1 MSLPDPVAPC
11 AMVAEF
17 NSFCMA
23 ARANGSG
30 LYGQLLREN
39 VADALRSSFP
49 LFTDRIGSA
58 ALDAEIDAFLLRHS
72 GTRPQFHNIATEFV
86 LFSQRQGLAAP
97 ELTALL
103 EYEWAL
109 LAAEIDPATVPPTS
123 TSTTMD
129 DIALNPTTR
138 LVLLRFDPARPA
150 AAGDGVDRPHAIYRT
165 DDHQVLTLGLTL
177 PDCLVIEHVREVE
190 AVSST
195 WLFDALAPYL
205 SQFELQTSLARA
217 FACGLF
223 CPPHKTLGDL
233 P

>member
-1 MSLPDPVAPC
+1 MSLPDPVAPR

-23 ARANGSG
+23 ARTDGSG

-39 VADALRSSFP
+39 VAEALRSSFP
-49 LFTDRIGSA
+49 LFTDRVGSA
-58 ALDAEIDAFLLRHS
+58 ALEAEIDAFLLRHS
-72 GTRPQFHNIATEFV
+72 GTRPQFHHIATEFV
-86 LFSQRQGLAAP
+86 LFSQRQGVAAP

-109 LAAEIDPATVPPTS
+109 LAAEIDPATVPS
-123 TSTTMD
+123 TATTVD

-138 LVLLRFDPARPA
+138 LVLLRFDPAQPA
-150 AAGDGVDRPHAIYRT
+150 SGGAVDRPHAIFRT
-165 DDHQVLTLGLTL
+165 ADHQVLTLALTL

-190 AVSST
+190 AVSSAS
-195 WLFDALAPYL
+195 LFEALDPYL
-205 SQFELQTSLARA
+205 SRFELQTSLARG

-223 CPPHKTLGDL
+223 CSPPKTIGDL

>member
-1 MSLPDPVAPC
+1 MSLPDPVAPP

-49 LFTDRIGSA
+49 LFTDRVGSA

-72 GTRPQFHNIATEFV
+72 GTRPQFHHIATEFV

-109 LAAEIDPATVPPTS
+109 LAAEIDPATVPPPA
-123 TSTTMD
+123 TTMD

-138 LVLLRFDPARPA
+138 LVLLAFDPAQPSA
-150 AAGDGVDRPHAIYRT
+150 AVDGVDRPHAIFRT
-165 DDHQVLTLGLTL
+165 ADHQVLTLPLTL

-190 AVSST
+190 AAPLAT
-195 WLFDALAPYL
+195 LFDALAPDC
-205 SQFELQTSLARA
+205 SAVELQTSAARGL
-217 FACGLF
+217 ACGLF
-223 CPPHKTLGDL
+223 CPPPNTLGDSK
-233 P
+233 

>member
-1 MSLPDPVAPC
+1 MSLPDPVAPR

-17 NSFCMA
+17 NSFCRA

-39 VADALRSSFP
+39 VADALRASFP

-58 ALDAEIDAFLLRHS
+58 ALEAEIDAFLLRHQ
-72 GTRPQFHNIATEFV
+72 GTRPQFHHIATEFL
-86 LFSQRQGLAAP
+86 LFFQRHGPATR
-97 ELTALL
+97 ERTALL

-109 LAAEIDPATVPPTS
+109 LAAEIDPAAVPLPF
-123 TSTTMD
+123 TTMD

-138 LVLLRFDPARPA
+138 LVLLRFDPARPT
-150 AAGDGVDRPHAIYRT
+150 AAGGGVDRPHAIFRT
-165 DDHQVLTLGLTL
+165 ADHQVLTLALTL

-190 AVSST
+190 AVPSVS
-195 WLFDALAPYL
+195 LFDALDPYL
-205 SQFELQTSLARA
+205 SLFELQTSLARG

-223 CPPHKTLGDL
+223 CPPHKTIGD
-233 P
+233 PA

>member
-1 MSLPDPVAPC
+1 MSLPEPVAPR

-23 ARANGSG
+23 ARANGAG

-49 LFTDRIGSA
+49 LFTDRMGSA
-58 ALDAEIDAFLLRHS
+58 ALEAEIDAFLLRHS
-72 GTRPQFHNIATEFV
+72 GTRPQFHHIATEFV
-86 LFSQRQGLAAP
+86 LFSQRQGVAAP

-109 LAAEIDPATVPPTS
+109 LAAEIDPATVPSPA
-123 TSTTMD
+123 TTMD

-150 AAGDGVDRPHAIYRT
+150 AAGGGVDRPHAIFRT
-165 DDHQVLTLGLTL
+165 AEHQVLTLALTL

-190 AVSST
+190 AVPSA

-205 SQFELQTSLARA
+205 SHFELQTSLARG